1 MTDTGHGKG
10 DDPETTAFREV
21 KFLCFLAD
29 FFEVRSGMLADGTDE
44 IRGKFIPDIFIAA
57 DGAAPDSLS
66 VRGFSDG
73 FPLFRLG
80 LDFVLVI
87 GVGGG
92 RNAGQHIHI
101 GDGGDEQDVGTQVD
115 FLLHLC
121 TDPGVGAF
129 RDDEGTIGGAF
140 NLAEGFEFV
149 HSGVFPA
156 LEAEALEQG
165 KRGIFA
171 DDGGGEFAA
180 VVNHPAGVV
189 GFVHCH
195 GDPVGTGGDLGH
207 GVGDTAVIEIPAA
220 GCDDK
225 ETVGNGIHSFLIQN
239 EFLLMNEWLM
249 E

>member
-1 MTDTGHGKG
+1 
-10 DDPETTAFREV
+10 
-21 KFLCFLAD
+21 
-29 FFEVRSGMLADGTDE
+29 MLADRADE
-44 IRGKFIPDIFIAA
+44 IRGKLVSDIFIAA
-57 DGAAPDSLS
+57 DSAAPD
-66 VRGFSDG
+66 GFSFRCFSNG
-73 FPLFRLG
+73 FPLLRLG

-129 RDDEGTIGGAF
+129 RDDEGAIRRAF
-140 NLAEGFEFV
+140 NLAEGFELI
-149 HSGVFPA
+149 HGGILPA

-180 VVNHPAGVV
+180 VMNHPAGVV

-195 GDPVGTGGDLGH
+195 GNAVRIGGDLGH